1 MCYVGPMVAEQTV
14 SSRGRSRF
22 ATFCWVALA
31 YVLAVIVWGA
41 FVRAT
46 GSGAGCGSHWPT
58 CNGEVVPRAPSTKT
72 MVEFSHRVTSG
83 LSGFVVLAQVLWSR
97 RVYPRGHRVRRAAG
111 WAGGFMILEVII
123 GAGIVLL
130 KYVADDQSV
139 GRAVWMGL
147 HLVSTFLLIAAMTF
161 TAHYA
166 SGGRLARWRGQG
178 NLGRLAA
185 LALVAII
192 LTGLSGSIAAL
203 GDTLFPAESL
213 GTALA
218 QDLSPTAHFLV
229 RLRVGHPFIAVG
241 AAFLVLGF
249 RAVVQARYEDRPG
262 VAQWGFM
269 LRLSILSQLALGLVN
284 VMLLAP
290 VWLQLIHL
298 LLADVVWISLLLFI
312 ACALAEAPP
321 EPVERSSGPI
331 GPVGEP
337 AE

>member
-1 MCYVGPMVAEQTV
+1 MVAEEA
-14 SSRGRSRF
+14 SSPGRSRF
-22 ATFCWVALA
+22 ATFCWIALA
-31 YVLAVIVWGA
+31 YVLLVIVWGA
-41 FVRAT
+41 YVRAT

-72 MVEFSHRVTSG
+72 LIEFSHRITSG
-83 LSGFVVLAQVLWSR
+83 LSAFVVLAQVIWSR
-97 RVYPRGHRVRRAAG
+97 SVYAPGHRVRRAAG
-111 WAGGFMILEVII
+111 WAGGFMILEVLI

-139 GRAVWMGL
+139 GRAIWMGI
-147 HLVSTFLLIAAMTF
+147 HLISTFLLIAAMTF

-185 LALVAII
+185 LAIGAVL
-192 LTGLSGSIAAL
+192 LTGLSGAIAAL

-218 QDLSPTAHFLV
+218 EDLSPTAHFLV

-241 AAFLVLGF
+241 GAFLVLGY
-249 RAVVQARYEDRPG
+249 RALVQARYEDRLG
-262 VAQWGFM
+262 VAKWGLM
-269 LRLSILSQLALGLVN
+269 LRLSVLGQLALGLVN

-290 VWLQLIHL
+290 VWLQLVHL
-298 LLADVVWISLLLFI
+298 LLADAVWISLLLFI
-312 ACALAEAPP
+312 ASALAEAPP
-321 EPVERSSGPI
+321 EPAGRTSDPI
-331 GPVGEP
+331 GTVGEP